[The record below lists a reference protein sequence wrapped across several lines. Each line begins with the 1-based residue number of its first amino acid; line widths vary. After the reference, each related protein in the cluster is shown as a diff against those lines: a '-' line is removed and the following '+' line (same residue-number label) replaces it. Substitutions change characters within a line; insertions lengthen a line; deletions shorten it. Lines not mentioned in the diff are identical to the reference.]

1 MFDLGWQEFLMVA
14 IVLMLVVGPKDMPR
28 ILRTFS
34 QFMRKARYMANEFTS
49 NLDDVARQNEMQD
62 VKKMLEDARKG
73 ELEGVAD
80 MIGGDVKD
88 IAGDLKA
95 ATGADQIEAD
105 VKSVANAG
113 ASSAKP
119 APKKTTTKKA
129 APKKTGAKKGV
140 AKKKAAKKTAK
151 TKSAK
156 SA

>member
-49 NLDDVARQNEMQD
+49 SLDDVARQNEMQD

-73 ELEGVAD
+73 ELEGVAE

-113 ASSAKP
+113 ASSDTL
-119 APKKTTTKKA
+119 AP
-129 APKKTGAKKGV
+129 
-140 AKKKAAKKTAK
+140 KKKAAKKKAAVKKGAPKKKAAKKKAAK

>member
-49 NLDDVARQNEMQD
+49 SLDDVARQNEMQD

-105 VKSVANAG
+105 LKSVSDASASSSVKSAPK
-113 ASSAKP
+113 KP
-119 APKKTTTKKA
+119 APKRSATKKG
-129 APKKTGAKKGV
+129 AP
-140 AKKKAAKKTAK
+140 KKKAAKKKAAK

>member
-49 NLDDVARQNEMQD
+49 SLDDVARQNEMQD

-105 VKSVANAG
+105 VKSVADAG
-113 ASSAKP
+113 ASSVKP
-119 APKKTTTKKA
+119 APKKV
-129 APKKTGAKKGV
+129 APKKTAAKKGA

>member
-49 NLDDVARQNEMQD
+49 SLDDVARQNEMQD

-105 VKSVANAG
+105 VKSVADAG
-113 ASSAKP
+113 ASSVKP
-119 APKKTTTKKA
+119 APKKA
-129 APKKTGAKKGV
+129 APKKTAAKKGA